1 VEPSSHP
8 HSPLCAQAVEL
19 PHLALFVIQLI
30 LPVSLLADLI
40 LWMIDAL
47 LVIGNVVHAL
57 QLQIIAKNAQHK
69 AIL

>member
-1 VEPSSHP
+1 VEHSSHP
-8 HSPLCAQAVEL
+8 HSPLCAQAVGL

-30 LPVSLLADLI
+30 LPALLLADSI

-47 LVIGNVVHAL
+47 LVIGNVVRAL

-69 AIL
+69 AI

>member
-8 HSPLCAQAVEL
+8 HSQLCVQAVEL

-30 LPVSLLADLI
+30 LPASLLADSI
-40 LWMIDAL
+40 LWMIDVL

-57 QLQIIAKNAQHK
+57 QLQIIAKNVQHK
-69 AIL
+69 AI